1 MFPPAL
7 PGLFLTR
14 GFATLMLM
22 HDVLIIGAGPA
33 GLSCAI
39 EVRKAGLSALV
50 LEQGSVADAIR
61 RFPAG
66 MVWFSTPE
74 LLEIG
79 GVPFLIPTVRPTRVD
94 TLRYYQRVAVLAGLE
109 IRCHDAVTGMRKEGG
124 GFTVLTARGLAHH
137 GRAVVIATGYF
148 DHPNRLGVHGED
160 LPHVRHYYDEPFR
173 YAGSRVVIIGGR
185 NSAVEA
191 ALDLY
196 RNGAHVTVVH
206 RGEGFSPGV
215 KYWILPDIQ
224 NRIAAGQVAA
234 VWNAR
239 VTGMTPGEVLVAGPE
254 GERTLSADAVFVLIG
269 FGPETRLLRAAG
281 AELDPETLAPLI
293 NESTFETTVPGVYVA
308 GSVVAGKNNNR
319 IFVEN
324 GRLHGK
330 VIADAISRAGR

>member
-1 MFPPAL
+1 
-7 PGLFLTR
+7 
-14 GFATLMLM
+14 
-22 HDVLIIGAGPA
+22 
-33 GLSCAI
+33 
-39 EVRKAGLSALV
+39 
-50 LEQGSVADAIR
+50 VADAIR

-79 GVPFLIPTVRPTRVD
+79 GVPFIIPTVRPTRVD

-109 IRCHDAVTGMRKEGG
+109 IRCHDAVTGIRKEGG
-124 GFTVLTARGLAHH
+124 GFTVLTARGLSHL

-148 DHPNRLGVHGED
+148 DHPNRLGIPGED

-196 RNGAHVTVVH
+196 RNGAHVTLVH
-206 RGEGFSPGV
+206 RSEGFSPGV

-224 NRIAAGQVAA
+224 NRIAAGQVSA

-239 VTGMTPGEVLVAGPE
+239 ATGITPGEVHVAGPD
-254 GERTLSADAVFVLIG
+254 GGRTLSADVVFVLIG

-281 AELDPETLAPLI
+281 AELHPETLAPVI
-293 NESTFETTVPGVYVA
+293 NEGTFETTVPGVYVA

-330 VIADAISRAGR
+330 VIADAIRRAAQ